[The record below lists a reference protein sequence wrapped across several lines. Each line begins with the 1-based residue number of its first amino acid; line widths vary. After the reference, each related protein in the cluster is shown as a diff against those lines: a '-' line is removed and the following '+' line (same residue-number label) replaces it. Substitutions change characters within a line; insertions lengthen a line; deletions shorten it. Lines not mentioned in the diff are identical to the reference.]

1 MVNAYI
7 TVMDW
12 WYKSEKHTVTSENK
26 FNLQETI
33 KTVLREGKSL
43 AKINLYHDEKFF
55 YVKTTNRIS
64 LNYFL
69 SQNDFDELEEDPST
83 KLILLYGSE

>member
-1 MVNAYI
+1 
-7 TVMDW
+7 MDW
-12 WYKSEKHTVTSENK
+12 WYKSKKHAVTAENK
-26 FNLQETI
+26 FSLQETI
-33 KTVLREGKSL
+33 KDVLREGKSL

-69 SQNDFDELEEDPST
+69 SQNNFEEMEEDPKSGLT
-83 KLILLYGSE
+83 SLFGSE

>member
-1 MVNAYI
+1 
-7 TVMDW
+7 MDW
-12 WYKSEKHTVTSENK
+12 WYKSEKHAVTSENK
-26 FNLQETI
+26 FSLHETI

-43 AKINLYHDEKFF
+43 AKINLYHDDKFF

-69 SQNDFDELEEDPST
+69 SQNGFEEMEDDP
-83 KLILLYGSE
+83 KAGLNLLFGEE